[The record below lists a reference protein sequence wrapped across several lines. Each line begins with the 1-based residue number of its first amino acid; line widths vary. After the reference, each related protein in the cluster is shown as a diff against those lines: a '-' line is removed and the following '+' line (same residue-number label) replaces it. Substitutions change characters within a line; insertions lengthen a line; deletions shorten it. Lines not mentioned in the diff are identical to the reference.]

1 MMVVDFAA
9 AAFGRRRKISPP
21 PPLGQGFGPNK
32 IQTPALKGRPMERM
46 GICADGAS
54 LPYAQT
60 TERGMPSQPCG
71 LIIAYNAS
79 FVKWVLQLQFHNS
92 CPSCHYPDGRNMV

>member
-46 GICADGAS
+46 GYARMAHHS
-54 LPYAQT
+54 LMRKRL
-60 TERGMPSQPCG
+60 RGGYPLSR
-71 LIIAYNAS
+71 A
-79 FVKWVLQLQFHNS
+79 VLL
-92 CPSCHYPDGRNMV
+92 